1 MTHTN
6 LLTGLTMTGP
16 FNPMLAI
23 APELPS
29 HKRGRPPVMLRRAL
43 STAMAQIDACDQ
55 GSLRVDELCVLAGVS
70 PRTMRTAFQVTLGMP
85 PSQYIRQRRL
95 HLVRSTLQQHHPG
108 QTTIAAVAHRFGFH
122 DPGRMAADY
131 HSLFGEYP
139 SDTLRRHDVDEVDA
153 VPA

>member
-6 LLTGLTMTGP
+6 CLTGLTMTGP
-16 FNPMLAI
+16 FTPFLAT
-23 APELPS
+23 APELPF

-43 STAMAQIDACDQ
+43 STAMAKIDACDQ

-85 PSQYIRQRRL
+85 PSQYIRRRRL
-95 HLVRSTLQQHHPG
+95 HLVRGTLQEQHPG

-139 SDTLRRHDVDEVDA
+139 SDTLRRHEVDQA
-153 VPA
+153 VIS